1 MITSPNEEEAGPP
14 TTPIQ
19 AAERLPSLDVLR
31 GFALLGILL
40 ANIQDFGFAGG
51 ILHDIPLEV
60 VQGTGAHPW
69 LDVATMVF
77 QWLFVEGRMRALFG
91 FLFGAGTVL
100 LLDRIE
106 ARAGAG
112 QAADIFHRR
121 NMWLLAAGLV
131 HGTLIWYGDI
141 LFYYSLL
148 ALLVL
153 YPLRHVQ
160 GRRLAAAG
168 FVIALLGGTLGIGNA
183 YDIRTAWPAAILQQQ
198 AAAAEAAHRPLSPA
212 ERGAAE
218 AAVMQR
224 QKEIHDFH
232 DNIASQRVSYLQ
244 SEPGNAAGDL
254 GFMNLII
261 PSGWVFEVVGIM
273 VAGMGMYK
281 LGFLS
286 ARWSSRT
293 YASIA
298 VVGYAV
304 SFGVVLV
311 GLEHARR
318 FGFSDAV
325 ATVWMYLPYGFGQI
339 PCMLANASVLLLLLV
354 RHRRLMPMQ
363 RALAAVGRTALSN
376 YLLTSLICQFVFKWG
391 PWKLYGQLEYYQ
403 QIYIVAAVW
412 SFNIVFSLY
421 WLRFFAFGPFEW
433 MWRSLTYWQRQR
445 LLALPVT

>member
-1 MITSPNEEEAGPP
+1 MTTSPNEEEAGPP
-14 TTPIQ
+14 AAPIQ
-19 AAERLPSLDVLR
+19 ATDRLPSLDVLR

-60 VQGTGAHPW
+60 VQNTGAHPR
-69 LDVATMVF
+69 LDAATMVF

-100 LLDRIE
+100 LLERIE
-106 ARAGAG
+106 TRAGAG

-131 HGTLIWYGDI
+131 HGMLIWDGDI

-153 YPLRHVQ
+153 YPLRHVR
-160 GRRLAAAG
+160 GRPLAAAG
-168 FVIALLGGTLGIGNA
+168 FVISLLGGTLGIGNA

-212 ERGAAE
+212 ERSAAT
-218 AAVMQR
+218 AAVAQR
-224 QKEIHDFH
+224 QKEIRDFH
-232 DNIASQRVSYLQ
+232 DNIASERMGYLH

-254 GFMNLII
+254 GAMNLTI
-261 PSGWVFEVVGIM
+261 PSGWVFEVLGIM
-273 VAGMGMYK
+273 IAGMGMYK

-286 ARWSSRT
+286 ALWSSRT
-293 YASIA
+293 YAGIA
-298 VVGYAV
+298 IAGYAI
-304 SFGVVLV
+304 SFAVVLV

-318 FGFSDAV
+318 FGFSDAIT
-325 ATVWMYLPYGFGQI
+325 TVWMFLPYGFGQI
-339 PCMLANASVLLLLLV
+339 PGMLANASVLLLLIK
-354 RHRRLMPMQ
+354 HRRLMPTQ

-391 PWKLYGQLEYYQ
+391 PWKLYGQLEYYEQ
-403 QIYIVAAVW
+403 VYVVAAVW
-412 SFNIVFSLY
+412 SLNIVFSML

-433 MWRSLTYWQRQR
+433 VWRSLTYWQRQR
-445 LLALPVT
+445 FQTLPST